1 MYANT
6 VSATKMFDR
15 KRNVSR
21 KMFLVCLRLLVF
33 VSMQDQHIR
42 GIAISKA
49 GISHFNQLIIL
60 GRHSDKRTYLFSV
73 FSTDAYL
80 SKYLTLHLV
89 SLHAWEYSRKTNEF
103 ECFSLKVIS
112 SSCH

>member
-15 KRNVSR
+15 KHVSR
-21 KMFLVCLRLLVF
+21 KMFLVCLQLLVY

-42 GIAISKA
+42 GIAISKT

-89 SLHAWEYSRKTNEF
+89 SLHAWEYSRKTNE
-103 ECFSLKVIS
+103 CFSLKVIS